1 MEEIAA
7 KTLAATAAVVHITD
21 SIFGLILLAL
31 LLPPIRLLLF
41 SITATLREMC
51 VSMSVCI
58 SMSMPYRCAAWHKN
72 G

>member
-7 KTLAATAAVVHITD
+7 KTLAAAAAVHITD
-21 SIFGLILLAL
+21 SIFGLISVPL
-31 LLPPIRLLLF
+31 LLPSIRLLLF

-58 SMSMPYRCAAWHKN
+58 SMSMPSSLRGMAEN